1 MLALVLA
8 ALLAVPPDT
17 TAAPPDS
24 LAASPDSL
32 AASPDSLAASPD
44 SLAAG
49 ETTAGEERA
58 VDAAGGVQDD
68 PRDRVRVRPRLA
80 PSALYSE
87 TRGFGIGGGIG
98 VTNLLWRGSEATLD
112 LRLQQRAQ
120 GVALTVYTGDPYD
133 SSVYG
138 TFSGVASTTQR
149 RRYFGVGPFSD
160 GDDAF
165 FLDHNAASAEARLGL
180 YPLGHTGLIVQP
192 SARLL
197 YDRFLGISDASPEQT
212 PAAVLDPASVAAL
225 GTEDEHRYGLSL
237 GLEVGSDL
245 RDWRAYPRR
254 GTFATLEGRRFVALD
269 GSDLRFTRV
278 AVATIGYL
286 PIRGRTALIGRF
298 DLVVTRSDDADG
310 DGTGDAIPFYY
321 LPTLD
326 DRLAA
331 PFSADRL
338 IGRDVAVG
346 ALGVRLPV
354 VDFLGVYGIDALVMG
369 YLGNVYDDVFE
380 QFRPTVAFESTLAP
394 GSEAGAALRPAL
406 GLGIG
411 LVNLDK
417 ERVVIGGLLGIGSG
431 GIRLATLR
439 VAYDLR
445 DARPLFR

>member
-1 MLALVLA
+1 MLAFVLA
-8 ALLAVPPDT
+8 ALLAVPPDST
-17 TAAPPDS
+17 T
-24 LAASPDSL
+24 ASPDSL
-32 AASPDSLAASPD
+32 AAASP
-44 SLAAG
+44 AAG
-49 ETTAGEERA
+49 
-58 VDAAGGVQDD
+58 AAQDD
-68 PRDRVRVRPRLA
+68 PRDDDPPARIRISPRVA

-87 TRGFGIGGGIG
+87 TRGFGIGGGVGIK
-98 VTNLLWRGSEATLD
+98 NLLWRGSDMTFD

-120 GVALTVYTGDPYD
+120 GVALTVYTGDPYE
-133 SSVYG
+133 STVYG

-165 FLDHNAASAEARLGL
+165 FLDHNAASLEARIGV

-197 YDRFLGISDASPEQT
+197 YDRFLGISDASPEQD
-212 PAAVLDPASVAAL
+212 PAAVLDPASVEAL
-225 GTEDEHRYGLSL
+225 GVARDDRYGVSL
-237 GLEVGSDL
+237 GLELGSDR

-254 GTFATLEGRRFVALD
+254 GTFATLEGRRYYALD

-278 AVATIGYL
+278 AVSTLGYF
-286 PIRGRTALIGRF
+286 PIRGRTAIVARA
-298 DLVVTRSDDADG
+298 DLAVTRSDDADG
-310 DGTGDAIPFYY
+310 DGAGDTIPFYY

-338 IGRDVAVG
+338 IGRDVAVAG
-346 ALGVRLPV
+346 LGVRVPV
-354 VDFLGVYGIDALVMG
+354 FDFLGVYGIDALVMG
-369 YLGNVYDDVFE
+369 FLGNVYDNVFE
-380 QFRPTVAFESTLAP
+380 QFRPTIDFESNVTP
-394 GSEAGAALRPAL
+394 GSDAGAALRPAL
-406 GLGIG
+406 GLGVG

>member
-1 MLALVLA
+1 MLAFVLA

-17 TAAPPDS
+17 SAAGPDSLAAPPDS
-24 LAASPDSL
+24 LTAAS
-32 AASPDSLAASPD
+32 
-44 SLAAG
+44 
-49 ETTAGEERA
+49 TAGDPGRP
-58 VDAAGGVQDD
+58 GQDD
-68 PRDRVRVRPRLA
+68 PRDDDPPARVRIKPRIA

-87 TRGFGIGGGIG
+87 TRGLGIGGGVGIE
-98 VTNLLWRGSEATLD
+98 NLLWRGSEMTLD

-120 GVALTVYTGDPYD
+120 GIALTVYTGDPYE
-133 SSVYG
+133 STVYG
-138 TFSGVASTTQR
+138 TFSGTASTTQR

-160 GDDAF
+160 GDDDF
-165 FLDHNAASAEARLGL
+165 FLDHNAASVEARVGI

-197 YDRFLGISDASPEQT
+197 YDRFLGISDASPEQST
-212 PAAVLDPASVAAL
+212 AALDPASVAAL
-225 GTEDEHRYGLSL
+225 GAARDDRYGVSL
-237 GLEVGSDL
+237 GLEVGSDR

-254 GTFATLEGRRFVALD
+254 GTFAMLEARRFYALD

-278 AVATIGYL
+278 AVSTLGYL
-286 PIRGRTALIGRF
+286 PIRGRTAIVARA
-298 DLVVTRSDDADG
+298 DLAVTRSDDADG
-310 DGTGDAIPFYY
+310 DGAGDVIPFYY

-346 ALGVRLPV
+346 GLGVRVPV
-354 VDFLGVYGIDALVMG
+354 FDFLGVYGIDALVMG
-369 YLGNVYDDVFE
+369 FLGNVYDNVFE
-380 QFRPTVAFESTLAP
+380 QFRPTIAFESNVAP
-394 GSEAGAALRPAL
+394 GSDAGAALRPAL